1 MSTLRRSTRTIAAT
15 IAAFAM
21 VVGLA
26 IGGPAHA
33 TEVAPTPVDDS
44 SLTDPAP
51 PIDTSLPGVAE
62 RIAEIEANGGEILG
76 GSSVQYV
83 EEGTSDDGVVARA
96 FPSGCGLTVL
106 IYKQTTQIVSDNL
119 TSCLAPFV
127 SAAMSSTIG
136 FLAWGH
142 YNNFV
147 ASRSAQRTGG
157 SSLAL
162 EDAYNCYDNVD
173 RTIFRTVTNGTL
185 VRGGTTYT
193 AAAYDIVD
201 TPNCGTS

>member
-1 MSTLRRSTRTIAAT
+1 MA
-15 IAAFAM
+15 
-21 VVGLA
+21 
-26 IGGPAHA
+26 
-33 TEVAPTPVDDS
+33 
-44 SLTDPAP
+44 
-51 PIDTSLPGVAE
+51 
-62 RIAEIEANGGEILG
+62 
-76 GSSVQYV
+76 
-83 EEGTSDDGVVARA
+83 ARA

-162 EDAYNCYDNVD
+162 EYAYNCYDNVD

>member
-1 MSTLRRSTRTIAAT
+1 MAV
-15 IAAFAM
+15 AAF
-21 VVGLA
+21 VVVIGFTV
-26 IGGPAHA
+26 GGPANA
-33 TEVAPTPVDDS
+33 AEVAPSPPAGETTTDS
-44 SLTDPAP
+44 P

-83 EEGTSDDGVVARA
+83 EEGSGEDGAAQRA

-106 IYKQTTQIVSDNL
+106 VYKQTTQIVSDNL

-142 YNNFV
+142 YNNIV

-162 EDAYNCYDNVD
+162 EYAYNCANTSNTTWF
-173 RTIFRTVTNGTL
+173 RTITNGTL

-193 AAAYDIVD
+193 AAAYDEVQD
-201 TPNCGTS
+201 DYCGT